1 MSRATEHLLPAFP
14 ARRVVS
20 ILLACLLAA
29 AATGGAGAQEGT
41 EAPPPADP
49 PPGEDTVVV
58 QPPPASEEAVV
69 VEPPLPIETVIVRPR
84 PEPPPPPRPPQTIS
98 LSLREADLVE
108 VLRSFAVLG
117 GFNLVIDPSV
127 QGTVT
132 VELKDVRWELALA
145 VILRTHGLAAEIDGR
160 VVAIRPLPVASG
172 R

>member
-1 MSRATEHLLPAFP
+1 MSRSVELFQPALP
-14 ARRVVS
+14 ARRVARV
-20 ILLACLLAA
+20 LLACVCLLAMAAGGDA
-29 AATGGAGAQEGT
+29 AAQQPADDTAPAE
-41 EAPPPADP
+41 PPPSA
-49 PPGEDTVVV
+49 
-58 QPPPASEEAVV
+58 EAVK
-69 VEPPLPIETVIVRPR
+69 VEPPLPMDTIIVRPR

-108 VLRSFAVLG
+108 VLRSLARLG

-127 QGTVT
+127 KGTVT

-160 VVAIRPLPVASG
+160 VVAIRPLPGFAG